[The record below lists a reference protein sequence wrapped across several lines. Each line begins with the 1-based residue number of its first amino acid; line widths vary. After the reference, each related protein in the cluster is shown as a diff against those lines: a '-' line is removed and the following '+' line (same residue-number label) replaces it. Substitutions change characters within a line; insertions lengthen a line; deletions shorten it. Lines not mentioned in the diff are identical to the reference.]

1 MKSSKLLTKLKQIWK
16 GESGMISILVTLL
29 SLIAVL
35 VVSFL
40 IDRTN
45 QNFIIQ
51 EVRGIMDSSAQN
63 TLVSVLSD
71 SHLKEEL
78 FGFSG
83 GFISESAPDGD
94 YPIPADIKAQLL
106 TTYNTQLSDYVKTS
120 NVLLGYQIEEANF
133 KFAKGK
139 WGLGSVASKSRP
151 YLVLDSVVQL
161 RLSHTQSFDYSN
173 TFKNT
178 TYEDVDGNTFEIQAF
193 GSPINS
199 EILLVVRSVTR
210 AVFR

>member
-1 MKSSKLLTKLKQIWK
+1 MWKTSWIRKMKQRLNNSK
-16 GESGMISILVTLL
+16 GFISLIITILA
-29 SLIAVL
+29 LIAVL
-35 VVSFL
+35 VVSYL
-40 IDRTN
+40 LDRTQ
-45 QNFIIQ
+45 QNFVIQ

-78 FGFSG
+78 FGFSS
-83 GFISESAPDGD
+83 GFISESSADGTYSLPYD
-94 YPIPADIKAQLL
+94 VEQQLR
-106 TTYNTQLSDYVKTS
+106 TTYAKQLNRYVKT
-120 NVLLGYQIEEANF
+120 NDLILEMEIEKVKF

-139 WGLGSVASKSRP
+139 WGLGSTASKSRP

-178 TYEDVDGNTFEIQAF
+178 TFEDVDGNTFEIKSI
-193 GSPINS
+193 GTPKNS
-199 EILLVVRSVTR
+199 EILLVVRSVSR

>member
-1 MKSSKLLTKLKQIWK
+1 MKHLKLSTNIKQILQRK
-16 GESGMISILVTLL
+16 DGVISILVTILC
-29 SLIAVL
+29 LIGVM
-35 VVSFL
+35 VVAFL

-51 EVRGIMDSSAQN
+51 EVRGVMDSSAQN

-78 FGFSG
+78 FGFSSS
-83 GFISESAPDGD
+83 FIPESAPDGD
-94 YPIPADIKAQLL
+94 YPIPDEIKSQLL
-106 TTYNTQLSDYVKTS
+106 STYEQQLKNYVKT
-120 NVLLGYQIEEANF
+120 NDLLLEVKIEEAKF

-139 WGLGSVASKSRP
+139 WGLGATASKSRP

-161 RLSHTQSFDYSN
+161 RLAHTQSFDYFN

-178 TYEDVDGNTFEIQAF
+178 TYEDVDGNTFQIEHI
-193 GSPINS
+193 GSPTNS
-199 EILLVVRSVTR
+199 EILLVVRSVSR